1 MEARVPTY
9 NKCLSLLRA
18 YSCGIFLNISRPSW
32 YKAWR
37 NDFSWKKEKKAS
49 ALLWRLLFDVEKSLQ
64 QRERER
70 EEPGKKS
77 ENKYW
82 KKPLFRIDIQHQA
95 CTVISVC
102 WGYSEAAI
110 NPDKS
115 EFKRG
120 KETESYGWWIIR
132 VMGARKTFLAYIAFM
147 QPVSL
152 VSTRP
157 PRTVPTVLSQR
168 RGNMVDINGKQN
180 IF

>member
-77 ENKYW
+77 ENKY
-82 KKPLFRIDIQHQA
+82 
-95 CTVISVC
+95 
-102 WGYSEAAI
+102 
-110 NPDKS
+110 
-115 EFKRG
+115 
-120 KETESYGWWIIR
+120 
-132 VMGARKTFLAYIAFM
+132 
-147 QPVSL
+147 
-152 VSTRP
+152 
-157 PRTVPTVLSQR
+157 
-168 RGNMVDINGKQN
+168 
-180 IF
+180 

>member
-1 MEARVPTY
+1 MSESPPRV
-9 NKCLSLLRA
+9 LLRHLFEYFTSVLVQSVA
-18 YSCGIFLNISRPSW
+18 KWFQLEEGKKSFRSLV
-32 YKAWR
+32 AAFVWR
-37 NDFSWKKEKKAS
+37 REITAAK
-49 ALLWRLLFDVEKSLQ
+49 
-64 QRERER
+64 RERER
-70 EEPGKKS
+70 RAGEKS